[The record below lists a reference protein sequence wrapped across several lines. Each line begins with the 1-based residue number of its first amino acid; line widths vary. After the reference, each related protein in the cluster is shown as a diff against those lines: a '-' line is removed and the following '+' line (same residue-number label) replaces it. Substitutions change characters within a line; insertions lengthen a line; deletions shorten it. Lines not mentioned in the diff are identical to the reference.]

1 MDIDRANKD
10 QEIYELINRNKK
22 EFDIFLFNFQ
32 NHKAE
37 LEGWL
42 ISLIYLGLNT
52 SIDLIQ
58 KQFNDIEISF
68 EQKIINVDSEISKGF
83 QRELN
88 NYESICG
95 KN

>member
-1 MDIDRANKD
+1 MDIDRTNKD

-42 ISLIYLGLNT
+42 ISLICLGLNT

-83 QRELN
+83 QRELS
-88 NYESICG
+88 NYEFICG